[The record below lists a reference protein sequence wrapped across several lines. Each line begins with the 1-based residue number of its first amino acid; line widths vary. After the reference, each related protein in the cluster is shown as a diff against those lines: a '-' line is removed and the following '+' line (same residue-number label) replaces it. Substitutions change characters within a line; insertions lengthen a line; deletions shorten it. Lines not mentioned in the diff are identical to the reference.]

1 MSKPKPATKE
11 EIESLFVSHG
21 SPVKSKTGARSGYTD
36 TYTMDCIVCNAPAEG
51 EGVFCNETGEL
62 LKNNFVQCTKC
73 DWNQVY

>member
-11 EIESLFVSHG
+11 EIEGLFLFKAPHHDE
-21 SPVKSKTGARSGYTD
+21 PRSGYTD
-36 TYTMDCIVCNAPAEG
+36 TYTMDCPACNAPAEG

-73 DWNQVY
+73 DWNQAS